1 MAAPSVVAPSRPAA
15 QGRRPAR
22 NHQVEGVRAIA
33 ALAVVVTHVSLNA
46 MGNRGPFGGLL
57 ARLDVGVA
65 VFFVLSGYLLY
76 RPFAAALLRGDGRP
90 SDRRYLRHRLLRIVP
105 AYWVVVVASFLF
117 AASTG
122 LVLPSTA
129 FSPAASGVTSI
140 PLSELA
146 RFATFTQVYWK
157 DSVAGP
163 FPQAWTLCV
172 EMAFYLVLP
181 VLAWALGR
189 RAPGTRAA
197 RLKRQWLFLG
207 LLVLVAQLFR
217 LWIVLH
223 DGAYRGV
230 IGADFTK
237 YKAWLPNHLDLF
249 ALGMG
254 IAVLTVERQDG
265 GPGAALGERVER
277 LFRRRGAAGASWLV
291 ALLALV
297 VAGYGLG
304 LSRTNLSYT
313 RVGEFTRQAS
323 YAVVAL
329 GLVLPAVFGQQAG
342 GPVRAF
348 LASRPMQFLGRISYG
363 IYLWQII
370 VIGRWVSAPS
380 YTGGQPDAARHPGQ
394 QFNVPFW
401 PTLAW
406 TVAVTLVLATLTW
419 FLVEKPW
426 IRYKDRPLGTFAG
439 GMWIIGVASFA
450 GRLWA
455 IATATARNPGNG
467 DPFFYHAQAN
477 MLADGVGFG
486 EPIQWLTQGRFVPSA
501 IHPPLFTL
509 WLTPASLL
517 GARGFLT
524 HKTMGVLAGLG
535 VVVVAGLLARRFAGD
550 RAGLLAA
557 ALVAVYP
564 DLWLIDGTLWP
575 EGLYTAT
582 VGLTL
587 LAAYRWRDRP
597 SLARAAL
604 VGVGV
609 GAAVL
614 TRGEALLL
622 LPFLCL
628 PLAWSGRWE
637 ARRWLLHAAVMAAVA
652 LGLLAP
658 WTIRNLLQFDHPV
671 PVSTNSEEVLYY
683 ANCPDVY
690 QGRFIGYWSFNCQDQ
705 ARQQRVAA
713 GLPADPPGDESE
725 RAAAW
730 GKLGR
735 QYAEGHKQRLP
746 YVAAARVSR
755 VWDLRYAENSAR
767 AIALEGRPLEWSKRG
782 MWLYRIVLLPGL
794 VGLWLVHR
802 RRRGEAWPLAAML
815 AMITATAIY
824 AYGHVRFRTV
834 GDLVLIIGAAVA
846 VDAALRA
853 VGLGGDPARA
863 GTERTEAPE
872 PGPRTDDPPRDPDAD
887 ERVDTEAGAR

>member
-1 MAAPSVVAPSRPAA
+1 MAAPSVVAPPGPAQAGSR
-15 QGRRPAR
+15 GSR

-76 RPFAAALLRGDGRP
+76 RPFAAALLRGEALP
-90 SDRRYLRHRLLRIVP
+90 SARRYLRHRLLRIVP

-117 AASTG
+117 ATSSG

-129 FSPAASGVTSI
+129 FSPAASGVTSV
-140 PLSELA
+140 PLSEML

-172 EMAFYLVLP
+172 EMAFYLFLP
-181 VLAWALGR
+181 VIAWALGR
-189 RAPGTRAA
+189 RSPGTRAQ
-197 RLKRQWLFLG
+197 RLRRQWIFLG
-207 LLVLVAQLFR
+207 ILFVAAQVFR
-217 LWIVLH
+217 LWMVLH
-223 DGAYRGV
+223 DPAYQGV

-254 IAVLTVERQDG
+254 MAVLTVERQDG
-265 GPGAALGERVER
+265 GPGAGAGERIER
-277 LFRRRGAAGASWLV
+277 LFERRGAAGASWLV
-291 ALLALV
+291 ALGALAL
-297 VAGYGLG
+297 AGYGLG
-304 LSRTNLSYT
+304 ISRTNLSYT
-313 RVGEFTRQAS
+313 RVEEFTRQAS

-329 GLVLPAVFGQQAG
+329 GLVLPAVFGSRAG
-342 GPVRAF
+342 GGIRAF
-348 LASRPMQFLGRISYG
+348 LSCGPMQFLGRISYG
-363 IYLWQII
+363 IYLWQIV

-380 YTGGQPDAARHPGQ
+380 YTGGAPDAARHPGQ

-401 PTLAW
+401 PTLLW
-406 TVAVTLVLATLTW
+406 TVVVTLVLATLTW
-419 FLVEKPW
+419 FLVERPW
-426 IRYKDRPLGTFAG
+426 IRFKDRPLGTFAA
-439 GMWIIGVASFA
+439 GMWAIGVLSFA
-450 GRLWA
+450 GRIWS

-509 WLTPASLL
+509 WLTPASML

-524 HKTMGVLAGLG
+524 HKAMGAIAGLG

-550 RAGLLAA
+550 RAGLIAA
-557 ALVAVYP
+557 ALVAIYP
-564 DLWLIDGTLWP
+564 DLWIIDGTLWP

-597 SLARAAL
+597 SVARAAL

-609 GAAVL
+609 GAALL

-628 PLAWSGRWE
+628 PLAWSGRRE
-637 ARRWLLHAAVMAAVA
+637 APRWILHAVVMGVVA

-658 WTIRNLLQFDHPV
+658 WTVRNLLRFDRPV
-671 PVSTNSEEVLYY
+671 PISTNSEEVLYY
-683 ANCPDVY
+683 ANCPDTY
-690 QGRFIGYWSFNCQDQ
+690 EGQFIGYWSFNCQEQ
-705 ARQQRVAA
+705 ARAERVGR
-713 GLPADPPGDESE
+713 GLPADPPGDEAE

-730 GKLGR
+730 GALGR
-735 QYAEGHKQRLP
+735 EFAADHKRRLP

-767 AIALEGRPLEWSKRG
+767 AIALEGRPLEWSQRG
-782 MWLYRIVLLPGL
+782 LWLYRLLLLPGL
-794 VGLWLVHR
+794 AGLWLVHR
-802 RRRGEAWPLAAML
+802 RRREAWPLVAML
-815 AMITATAIY
+815 LMITATAVY
-824 AYGHVRFRTV
+824 AYGHIRFRTV
-834 GDLVLIIGAAVA
+834 GDLVLIVGAAVA
-846 VDAALRA
+846 IDAVAGA
-853 VGLGGDPARA
+853 VGFAAAADAS
-863 GTERTEAPE
+863 E
-872 PGPRTDDPPRDPDAD
+872 PGTTAD
-887 ERVDTEAGAR
+887 TRVHTEPGAR